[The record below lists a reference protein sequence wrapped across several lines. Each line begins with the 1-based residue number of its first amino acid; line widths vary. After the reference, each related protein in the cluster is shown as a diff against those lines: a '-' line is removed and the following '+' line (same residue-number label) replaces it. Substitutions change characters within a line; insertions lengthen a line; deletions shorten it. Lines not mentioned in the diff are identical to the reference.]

1 MRAGPFLIAAMLVCH
16 GAGAQVN
23 QGALDALT
31 PKPAPRPAPRPAQP
45 RPTEARPAE
54 SRTTAPR
61 QAAKPPAPPALPLP
75 PAVPLV
81 PPAIAALPPPIVV
94 PVAKPQPPPA
104 VPVAA
109 DAPGEAAPVTGGVR
123 ATFGADRSDLNPAT
137 EDAIRIFARGMKEG
151 TAAINVLAYA
161 SGSANDP
168 STPRRLSLARAL
180 AARAVLINEGIV
192 STRIYVRA
200 LGVAGGEGPPNRVDV
215 TAEGRS

>member
-1 MRAGPFLIAAMLVCH
+1 MRAGLFLVVAVLLGHDAM
-16 GAGAQVN
+16 AQVN

-31 PKPAPRPAPRPAQP
+31 APKPAPRPAPRPAQP

-54 SRTTAPR
+54 PRATAPR
-61 QAAKPPAPPALPLP
+61 QAAKPPTLPLP
-75 PAVPLV
+75 PAVPTV

-94 PVAKPQPPPA
+94 PVAKPQPPPI

-109 DAPGEAAPVTGGVR
+109 DAPGEAASVTGGVR

-137 EDAIRIFARGMKEG
+137 EEAIRTFARGMKEG

-161 SGSANDP
+161 AGSANDP

-180 AARAVLINEGIV
+180 AARAVLINEGII